1 MSVDQ
6 RLSSAKRGSCLLSW
20 TDWTWTRTC
29 CGTNPLLI
37 LLRVLPHP
45 KLHSYLKSGARQQ
58 SRVRT
63 GPARVRTGP
72 ARVHRSGPDCLS
84 RKQIRAAV
92 PPHHQQRPAKAA
104 VRRRLPAAH
113 SRTRS
118 REVVLAAAPPSPGLR
133 PPRLGHTLDP
143 RLRRRFRFTRQL
155 KNQSEQQV
163 PAWCLF
169 HPPS

>member
-1 MSVDQ
+1 M
-6 RLSSAKRGSCLLSW
+6 GSCLLSW
-20 TDWTWTRTC
+20 TDWTWTC

-37 LLRVLPHP
+37 LLQVLPHL
-45 KLHSYLKSGARQQ
+45 KLHCSSYLKSGAQQQ
-58 SRVRT
+58 SRVRS

-72 ARVHRSGPDCLS
+72 PRVHRSGLDCLS
-84 RKQIRAAV
+84 RKQLRAAV
-92 PPHHQQRPAKAA
+92 PPHLKQRPAKAA
-104 VRRRLPAAH
+104 VRRWPAAH
-113 SRTRS
+113 SLTRR
-118 REVVLAAAPPSPGLR
+118 REVASAAAPPSPGLH

-143 RLRRRFRFTRQL
+143 QLRQRFRFTLQL